1 MEKAD
6 VRPDID
12 FYNMLIKKRSLRF
25 DYENAHVSVC
35 QKIKCCWTSWELQAQ
50 LKNSTLLLHRFVV
63 LQIFYYYL
71 LSGNHCFAPSTK
83 VEVIINFSL

>member
-6 VRPDID
+6 IRPDID

-25 DYENAHVSVC
+25 DYKNAHVSMYH
-35 QKIKCCWTSWELQAQ
+35 IINCCWTYWDLQAE
-50 LKNSTLLLHRFVV
+50 LTNSTLVLHRYLV

-71 LSGNHCFAPSTK
+71 PSGNHCFASSTK
-83 VEVIINFSL
+83 VEVINFSL

>member
-6 VRPDID
+6 VRLDID

-25 DYENAHVSVC
+25 DYKNAHVSLC
-35 QKIKCCWTSWELQAQ
+35 QKISRCWTYWELQAE
-50 LKNSTLLLHRFVV
+50 LINSAFLLHRFVV

-71 LSGNHCFAPSTK
+71 PSGNHCFASSTK
-83 VEVIINFSL
+83 DEVIINFSL